1 MRIEHIIVAII
12 VIWAGLVFVRAQSR
26 SALDKAKPSLPV
38 RAMQAA
44 GANVEAK
51 RLIPAVAEL
60 GERAVVALAGRA
72 RETVTA
78 RVGGARERR
87 AERREERRA
96 VRDERLGDFGQ
107 RVRDIAAKA
116 GAAVGDG
123 AARRWEGR
131 AGDRPM
137 VDRPADAR
145 SAGDRPARPRWR
157 LLRRF
162 VWWRNRDGRTA
173 PNGTPDDGTLPT
185 LTHDTV
191 CRRCGTEHSVTIPEG
206 ENSGEVMCDCRNRV
220 IIFRDLKGNPPPVT
234 DPDAWVAF
242 QTLVA
247 AEAGYCTSI
256 KCTGNGTYVEVTP
269 EGIRHVRCPQCTT
282 NKEES
287 MSDTTMTQPNI
298 PAQAG
303 GPATTEAAPAVQ
315 APADWRTLAVRVADF
330 NPDDDADLINFMTQE
345 IAGMAAY
352 ASAYESVFQTCTG
365 SLGLD
370 PRSVQALGEF
380 GENFVQI
387 TAEMARARARFVAIY
402 EEVMRMVADG
412 TVMPHNGRFFTGN
425 VPV

>member
-1 MRIEHIIVAII
+1 MRIEHVIVAVI

-72 RETVTA
+72 RETVSA

-116 GAAVGDG
+116 GALVGDT
-123 AARRWEGR
+123 ATRRWEGR

-137 VDRPADAR
+137 VDRPTRTEAEDG
-145 SAGDRPARPRWR
+145 GDLGDPAIHATAECPRCHATVKGVVPASEHDHTVTCR
-157 LLRRF
+157 CGHRITFYRKPNDPPDEPQPAATTATTDTQEDSMTATDE
-162 VWWRNRDGRTA
+162 RTTATA
-173 PNGTPDDGTLPT
+173 PN
-185 LTHDTV
+185 
-191 CRRCGTEHSVTIPEG
+191 S
-206 ENSGEVMCDCRNRV
+206 
-220 IIFRDLKGNPPPVT
+220 
-234 DPDAWVAF
+234 
-242 QTLVA
+242 
-247 AEAGYCTSI
+247 
-256 KCTGNGTYVEVTP
+256 
-269 EGIRHVRCPQCTT
+269 
-282 NKEES
+282 
-287 MSDTTMTQPNI
+287 I
-298 PAQAG
+298 PAST
-303 GPATTEAAPAVQ
+303 GPATAGGTPAVP
-315 APADWRTLAVRVADF
+315 APADWRALAIRVADF

-352 ASAYESVFQTCTG
+352 ASAYEAVFQTCTG